1 MAGQEVTF
9 DDVARAAE
17 SLQEDGEA
25 VTIEAVQDFLG
36 EGSPNAIFKHLA
48 AWRAANVKPKAPPT
62 AAARLVAKQAKNRV
76 CACSFRC
83 RM

>member
-25 VTIEAVQDFLG
+25 ITIEAVHDFLG
-36 EGSPNAIFKHLA
+36 EGSPFDIF
-48 AWRAANVKPKAPPT
+48 
-62 AAARLVAKQAKNRV
+62 
-76 CACSFRC
+76 
-83 RM
+83 